1 MPTTNDRHYH
11 HPDNNNDNYYQTYPS
26 YSHISDLDSKKLEES
41 SFFKKR
47 DSGRELRET
56 IRQHLK

>member
-11 HPDNNNDNYYQTYPS
+11 HPDNNNDNYYQTYPP

-41 SFFKKR
+41 
-47 DSGRELRET
+47 
-56 IRQHLK
+56 